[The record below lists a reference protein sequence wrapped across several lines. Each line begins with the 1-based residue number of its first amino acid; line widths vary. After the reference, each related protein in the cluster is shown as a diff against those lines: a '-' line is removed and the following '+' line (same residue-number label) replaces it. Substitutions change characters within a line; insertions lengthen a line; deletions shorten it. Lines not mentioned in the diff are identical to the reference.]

1 MNRGKSLRQQ
11 QQEWGLDLTGP
22 EPVPMVQGETGDAA
36 PPESISVP
44 PYGQWGIDLTGAE
57 PRPMAVEESQWGL
70 DLTGG
75 EPVPM
80 MDYESPEAP
89 PPGAAQPAPI
99 TASSRATRGSLV
111 DQLAAPITQD
121 ERAVL
126 EDPRASARAQAMRQM
141 VGSISNRM
149 AALAGLPMQPI
160 GESPFVSE
168 RDKLRQFILQRGGVA
183 ERQAA
188 GEEGRDIRR
197 ERLAA
202 AETARLRSEKAAA
215 LARGDAMAAREADR
229 KLKEV
234 QAQTERYRAETERMR
249 AETTRKAME
258 RKGAAPSTAKAP
270 AGGEPKK
277 KELPPSMVAEFASY
291 DAATSALDRLLN
303 SFESKGMDSTAAKA
317 AGLATNVGIT
327 NTDAGQYIDEMR
339 SAMQGAGTILENG
352 KLAAGD
358 EVKYAKLMPQPG
370 DSLQRARAK
379 IDNLKRLLQEKR
391 TRAYQD
397 LEAAGYRTPQAEKP
411 KQDSAAAPA
420 AVADKV
426 RVTNGQEVLEIDEA
440 DVEAAEADGYK
451 RMP

>member
-22 EPVPMVQGETGDAA
+22 EPVPMVQDETGDAA
-36 PPESISVP
+36 PPESIFVP
-44 PYGQWGIDLTGAE
+44 PYG
-57 PRPMAVEESQWGL
+57 QWGL

-89 PPGAAQPAPI
+89 PPSAAQAEPI
-99 TASSRATRGSLV
+99 TSSSRATRGSLV

-121 ERAVL
+121 EKAVL
-126 EDPRASARAQAMRQM
+126 EDQRASARAQALRQM

-197 ERLAA
+197 EQLAA
-202 AETARLRSEKAAA
+202 AEAARLRQEKAAA
-215 LARGDAMAAREADR
+215 LARGDAMAAKEADR

-234 QAQTERYRAETERMR
+234 QTETERYRAETERMR

-258 RKGAAPSTAKAP
+258 RKGAAPSTAKTP

-277 KELPPSMVAEFASY
+277 KDLPASMVAEFSSY
-291 DAATSALDRLLN
+291 DAATSALDRLLG

-317 AGLATNVGIT
+317 AGLATSIGIT

-339 SAMQGAGTILENG
+339 SAMQGVGLILEGG

-358 EVKYAKLMPQPG
+358 EVKYAKLLPQPG
-370 DSLQRARAK
+370 DSLQRAREK
-379 IDNLKRLLQEKR
+379 VSNLKKMLGDKR
-391 TRAYQD
+391 TGAYRD
-397 LEAAGYRTPQAEKP
+397 LEAAGYRTPQTEKT

-420 AVADKV
+420 VAAGKV